1 MGTACSSQGNEMKR
15 WEEGE
20 LADLEKKK
28 RCSEKWEEMKGK
40 GELTDVCKEG
50 RRSNRGEIR
59 KHF

>member
-1 MGTACSSQGNEMKR
+1 MKR